1 MQNDFYSAI
10 TCFFISVI
18 SVLVAPLPAPLSG
31 LISMWFV
38 VRTTPQSFLPRILN
52 SSTHEPPLKTLTKMY
67 KVQGLSNG
75 SLRR

>member
-18 SVLVAPLPAPLSG
+18 SVLVAPPPSG